1 MDGQPPPD
9 FPEPPAQQPSV
20 TASWG
25 SPRPL
30 PPPPPPLGGTSR
42 DRPFSLQPMGVG
54 ELIDAAIKLYRS
66 QWKRLMAIVA
76 IALVPITF
84 LQVFITRSL
93 GTSFSTPST
102 VPEDVDT
109 TLIAGGVVALL
120 EFLVVQPFLT
130 AAMAKASA
138 DVYLGHPVLV
148 GPTFKF
154 AVSRIHSILWIS
166 ILSGLA
172 ILLGFVLLIVPGV
185 ILLVRWFFGS
195 TVFVIEG
202 RKGSKALGRSWG
214 LAQGHF
220 WKVLGTFLLASIMA
234 AVVQGILSIPGEA
247 AFAAI
252 GPAGWPL
259 YAIGLSLAAILTA
272 PFTTLIAVLLY
283 FDLRIRKE
291 AFDLEIMARE
301 MSSQQ

>member
-1 MDGQPPPD
+1 
-9 FPEPPAQQPSV
+9 
-20 TASWG
+20 
-25 SPRPL
+25 
-30 PPPPPPLGGTSR
+30 
-42 DRPFSLQPMGVG
+42 MGVG
-54 ELIDAAIKLYRS
+54 EILDAAIKLYRS

-76 IALVPITF
+76 IVLVPITF
-84 LQVFITRSL
+84 LRGFTERSL
-93 GTSFSTPST
+93 GTSFSPPST

-109 TLIAGGVVALL
+109 TLIAGGVVALIQ
-120 EFLVVQPFLT
+120 FLVVQPFLT
-130 AAMAKASA
+130 AAIAKASA

-148 GPTFKF
+148 GPTFRF

-166 ILSGLA
+166 ILAGLA
-172 ILLGFVLLIVPGV
+172 MLLGFVLLIVPGV
-185 ILLVRWFFGS
+185 FVLVRLFFGS

-202 RKGSKALGRSWG
+202 KKGSKALGRSWRLG
-214 LAQGHF
+214 KGHF
-220 WKVLGTFLLASIMA
+220 WKILGTFLLASIMA
-234 AVVQGILSIPGEA
+234 AVVQAILALPGEA

-259 YAIGLSLAAILTA
+259 YAIGLSLAAILTG

-291 AFDLEIMARE
+291 AFDLEIMAQE